1 MKKITAACRRLLN
14 NPGFLKSIPL
24 LLMRLV
30 LAFGFFT
37 PAKMKWSDIGS
48 IAEWFGSMGIPAP
61 TLSAYLAAGTEA
73 AGVIMLALGLG
84 TRIISIPLIITMGV
98 AIKTVHWANGFEAG
112 ENGFEIPLYYIIM
125 LLTLLVFGAGQW
137 SLDHIIGKKYRNRL

>member
-1 MKKITAACRRLLN
+1 MKKISVAWRRLPV
-14 NPGFLKSIPL
+14 NPDSLKNILL

-30 LAFGFFT
+30 LAYGFFA

-48 IAEWFGSMGIPAP
+48 IADWFGSMGIPAP

-73 AGVIMLALGLG
+73 AGVLMLALGLG

-125 LLTLLVFGAGQW
+125 LLTLLVFGPGQW
-137 SLDHIIGKKYRNRL
+137 SLDSIIRRKYRTV